1 MDENDLKYIRCSIDI
16 ARKSRKNGN
25 HPFGSILVDQEGQ
38 ILMEVENTVV
48 TGKDSTGH
56 SETNL
61 MRLASEQYDSDFLA
75 KCTIYT
81 STEPCPMCAGA
92 IYWGNVR
99 RVVYGLSQ
107 EGLYGM
113 IGGDNEEALLLPC
126 REIFAKGKK
135 QIEVV
140 GPILEVEA
148 REVHAGF
155 WG

>member
-1 MDENDLKYIRCSIDI
+1 MNEDDLKYMRCSIDI

-38 ILMEVENTVV
+38 IMLEAENTVV
-48 TGKDSTGH
+48 TEKDSTGH

-61 MRLASEQYDSDFLA
+61 MRQVSALYDSDFLA
-75 KCTIYT
+75 TCTVYT

-92 IYWGNVR
+92 IFWGNIR

-107 EGLYGM
+107 GGLYGM
-113 IGGDNEEALLLPC
+113 IGGDNEEVLRLPC

-140 GPILEVEA
+140 GPMLEEEA

>member
-1 MDENDLKYIRCSIDI
+1 MDEDDFKFIRNAIEV

-48 TGKDSTGH
+48 TGRDSTGH

-61 MRLASEQYDSDFLA
+61 IRQASGQYDSDFLA

-92 IYWGNVR
+92 IFWGNVR

-113 IGGDNEEALLLPC
+113 INGDNEEVILLPC
-126 REIFAKGKK
+126 REIFAKGNK

-140 GPILEVEA
+140 GPILEDEA
-148 REVHAGF
+148 KEVHVDF
-155 WG
+155 W

>member
-1 MDENDLKYIRCSIDI
+1 MKENDLKYIRYSIDI

-61 MRLASEQYDSDFLA
+61 MRFASGQYGSDFLA

-92 IYWGNVR
+92 IFWGNVR

-113 IGGDNEEALLLPC
+113 IQGDNEEVLRLPC
-126 REIFAKGKK
+126 REIFARGEK

-140 GPILEVEA
+140 GPMLEEEA